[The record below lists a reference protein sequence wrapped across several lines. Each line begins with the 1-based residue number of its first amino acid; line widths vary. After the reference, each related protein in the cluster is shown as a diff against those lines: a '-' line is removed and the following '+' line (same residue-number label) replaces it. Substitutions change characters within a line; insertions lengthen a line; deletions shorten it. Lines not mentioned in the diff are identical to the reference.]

1 MTFFFLIYYR
11 DLPLTDAADMSS
23 FHLRVARRSRVH
35 PEEVFMRDPHRWD
48 AKSRT
53 LRQHGALNVHA
64 DRVTDPAFQNDDFF
78 DPRDLV
84 QVKYEMV
91 RRVRK
96 EGRPA
101 TEVAKAFG
109 VSRPTLYHADAALTR
124 EGLPGLL
131 PKKRGP
137 HGGHKI
143 TAAVARIIAQELAAD
158 DPAARGIPELLAL
171 LRERH
176 CLKIHRR
183 TLERAIAR
191 LKKKRL

>member
-1 MTFFFLIYYR
+1 MLE
-11 DLPLTDAADMSS
+11 PL
-23 FHLRVARRSRVH
+23 RS
-35 PEEVFMRDPHRWD
+35 D
-48 AKSRT
+48 AKSQT

-84 QVKYEMV
+84 QVRYEMV

-101 TEVAKAFG
+101 TEIAKAFG

-124 EGLPGLL
+124 EGLPGLV

-137 HGGHKI
+137 HGGHKV
-143 TAAVARIIAQELAAD
+143 TPAVAMIIAQELAAD
-158 DPAARGIPELLAL
+158 GPARGIPELLAL

-176 CLKIHRR
+176 GLEIHRR

-191 LKKKRL
+191 LKKKRP